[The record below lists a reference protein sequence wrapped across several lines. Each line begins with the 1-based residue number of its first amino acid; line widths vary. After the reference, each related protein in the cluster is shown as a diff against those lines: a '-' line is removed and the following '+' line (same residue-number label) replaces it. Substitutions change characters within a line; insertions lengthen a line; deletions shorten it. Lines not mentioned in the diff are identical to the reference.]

1 MIYDRWTHSQYSK
14 LGVPF
19 AEVGR
24 KVKNKTANGHIETMK
39 TS

>member
-1 MIYDRWTHSQYSK
+1 